1 MKIDLVYIV
10 LLILSYLFKYFVG
23 GPVFRAVFYT
33 MLIAFFI
40 SLFYIIYFSK
50 NVEIE
55 VSIDDNN
62 FRVFKDINFKVK
74 VINKGIFFAPFIK
87 IIDDG
92 RAIDLFGI
100 KGKEETVYNIEKRF
114 NRRGKY
120 EKKKFEILVKDPFNV
135 FTFKRV
141 AESPEIIIYPM
152 RYENLERFV
161 SKDNKLNLGYLKY
174 SNLYDIEN
182 IRKYNLG
189 DDFRRINWS
198 IFAKTGDM
206 YIVESSQDSFKN
218 LAIVV
223 DMNLEN
229 NIYKVKDLNTSFNST
244 DNNPKD
250 NKAKDIYRNPRD
262 VYGTSGVIKS
272 RKLNFTE
279 NLVDIENKDI
289 LKQAAEEHLVG
300 FSISLSNYLLK
311 SATNHR
317 VEINNKVFKSLN
329 IKNRADIK
337 HLEDYM
343 LGNYSEGDIALNEYL
358 EAKSKSLKGYK
369 FIMLVVMDIKKLN
382 LDMISKIYKHSN
394 IIIFT
399 FKMDK
404 IRGESL
410 DKNITIYDI
419 GDIVNED

>member
-1 MKIDLVYIV
+1 MIVDLVYIF
-10 LLILSYLFKYFVG
+10 LLTLSYIFKYFVG
-23 GPVFRAVFYT
+23 GPIFRAVFYT
-33 MLIAFFI
+33 MLIALFI
-40 SLFYIIYFSK
+40 SLFYIICFLK
-50 NVEIE
+50 NIDIE
-55 VSIDDNN
+55 VSLDDNN
-62 FRVFKDINFKVK
+62 FRVFKDINFKIK
-74 VINKGIFFAPFIK
+74 VTNRGILFAPFIK
-87 IIDDG
+87 IIDESK
-92 RAIDLFGI
+92 AIDLFGV
-100 KGKEETVYNIEKRF
+100 KGKDETVYNIEKYF
-114 NRRGKY
+114 DKRGKY
-120 EKKKFEILVKDPFNV
+120 EKKKFEILVKDPFNI
-135 FTFKRV
+135 FTFKKN

-152 RYENLERFV
+152 RYDNLERFV

-218 LAIVV
+218 VVIVT

-229 NIYKVKDLNTSFNST
+229 NIYKVEDLNISINST

-250 NKAKDIYRNPRD
+250 NEPKDIYRNPRD

-272 RKLNFTE
+272 RKLNFTRD
-279 NLVDIENKDI
+279 LVDIAKEDI
-289 LKQAAEEHLVG
+289 LNQTVEEHLVG
-300 FSISLSNYLLK
+300 FSISLSDYLLK
-311 SATNHR
+311 KGITHK
-317 VEINNKVFKSLN
+317 VETNNKTFKSLN
-329 IKNRADIK
+329 MKNKADIQ

-343 LGNYSEGDIALNEYL
+343 LGNYSEGDIPLNEYL
-358 EAKSKSLKGYK
+358 EAKNKSLKGYK
-369 FIMLVVMDIKKLN
+369 FIMLVVLDLKKLN

-399 FKMDK
+399 FKRDE
-404 IRGESL
+404 IRGDSL

-419 GDIVNED
+419 GEIVNEN